1 MLLDIFFI
9 DNINKICY
17 YFGMERYQRTEL
29 LLGSEKLNNLKN
41 KTVAIFGIGG
51 VGGYACEALARAG
64 VGHLILVDG
73 DVVATSNIN
82 RQIIALYS
90 TVGKSKVEV
99 MQARVCDINPDIKV
113 DIYNEFFDESK
124 KELFDIS
131 KVDYIVDAIDRITNK
146 ISLIVWAKENNKKI
160 ISAMGAG
167 NKLDP
172 TAFEVSD
179 IYKTTVCP
187 LAKVMRK
194 ELKQRGVKDLK
205 VVYSK
210 EQAIKVST
218 DYDGKAV
225 CGSVSFVPSV
235 MGLIMAG
242 EVIKDL

>member
-1 MLLDIFFI
+1 MLVEYIFI
-9 DNINKICY
+9 DKITKICY
-17 YFGMERYQRTEL
+17 HFGMDRYQRTEL
-29 LLGSEKLNNLKN
+29 LLGEEKLNNLKQ
-41 KTVAIFGIGG
+41 KTVAVFGVGG

-64 VGHLILVDG
+64 VGHIILVDG
-73 DVVATSNIN
+73 DVVASSNIN
-82 RQIIALYS
+82 RQIIALSS
-90 TVGKSKVEV
+90 TVGKPKVDV
-99 MQARVCDINPDIKV
+99 MKERILDINPTIEV
-113 DIYNEFFDESK
+113 DAIAEFFDEDK
-124 KELFDIS
+124 KGLFDLS
-131 KVDYIVDAIDRITNK
+131 KIDYIVDAIDRITNK
-146 ISLIVWAKENNKKI
+146 ISLIVWAKENNTKI

-194 ELKQRGVKDLK
+194 ELKQRGIKDLN

-210 EQAIKVST
+210 EPSIKIESE
-218 DYDGKAV
+218 YDGKAV